1 MDSNNETMEKRN
13 VRILIVDDHPIVRD
27 GIKTM
32 LEMGTFECCIF
43 NLLEAGNGE
52 ETMHMLRN
60 NAFDLV
66 IMDYQLEETDGSSL
80 TKRVI
85 EEYPEQHILA
95 LSNYDDIEY
104 ASKMLMAGA
113 RGYVMKNVGTEEL
126 IRAINTVL
134 SGRLYYAQHLA
145 NQLIERRILNKGGFD
160 AVTDNPIVARLSKRE
175 IEIIQLICDQ
185 LTNEEISKQLFLS
198 KRTIDN
204 HRQNILN
211 KLGVNNT
218 AGLVRFAVENGIL
231 K

>member
-1 MDSNNETMEKRN
+1 MEKKN
-13 VRILIVDDHPIVRD
+13 IKVLIVDDHPIVRD

-32 LEMGTFECCIF
+32 LEMSDFDCCIF

-52 ETMHMLRN
+52 ETMTMLKN

-85 EEYPEQHILA
+85 ESYPEQHILA

-104 ASKMLMAGA
+104 AGNMLKAGA
-113 RGYVMKNVGTEEL
+113 RGYVMKNVATDEL
-126 IRAINTVL
+126 IKAITTVL
-134 SGRLYYAQHLA
+134 EGKLYYAQHLA
-145 NQLIERRILNKGGFD
+145 NELIERRILGRGTIEAAN
-160 AVTDNPIVARLSKRE
+160 DNPAVARLSRRE
-175 IEIIQLICDQ
+175 VEIIQLICDQ
-185 LTNEEISKQLFLS
+185 LTNEEISKKLFLS

-211 KLGVNNT
+211 KLGMNNT
-218 AGLVRFAVENGIL
+218 AGLVRFAVENGL
-231 K
+231 VS

>member
-1 MDSNNETMEKRN
+1 MDKKN

-32 LEMGTFECCIF
+32 LEMGTFDFCVFSI
-43 NLLEAGNGE
+43 LEAGTGE
-52 ETMHMLRN
+52 EAMHMLRN

-66 IMDYQLEETDGSSL
+66 IMDYQLVETDGSSL

-104 ASKMLMAGA
+104 ATKMLQAGA
-113 RGYVMKNVGTEEL
+113 RGYVMKNVGTDEL
-126 IRAINTVL
+126 IKAIHTVL
-134 SGRLYYAQHLA
+134 EGKLYYAQHLA
-145 NQLIERRILNKGGFD
+145 NELIERKILGRGNFE
-160 AVTDNPIVARLSKRE
+160 AHLDNPIINRLSKRE

-185 LTNEEISKQLFLS
+185 LTNDEISKKLFLS

-211 KLGVNNT
+211 KLGMNNT
-218 AGLVRFAVENGIL
+218 AGLVRFAVENGL
-231 K
+231 VK